1 MCLVSGYVSTICLC
15 TSPDFDCFTIVRVPD
30 MDGRMT
36 LKDETVTGMTFL
48 LLLISMFIF
57 EKRHSKTVFFS
68 WNVAFADLVMACSFH
83 PPLIAWLVARYV
95 SRHVC
100 ASVWP

>member
-15 TSPDFDCFTIVRVPD
+15 TSPDFDCFTIVRVPVPD

-48 LLLISMFIF
+48 LLLISMFI
-57 EKRHSKTVFFS
+57 
-68 WNVAFADLVMACSFH
+68 
-83 PPLIAWLVARYV
+83 
-95 SRHVC
+95 
-100 ASVWP
+100 